1 MAEPPI
7 TKLTFHSMRKVG
19 TKDLAERVNNPMQ
32 LGKLS
37 GHKNIDVLY
46 RRYFEVTLDE
56 LARLLD
62 DSDGTIAERGLRAL
76 TKALGAD
83 GAKKFLDGVRTM
95 ESLPAAS

>member
-1 MAEPPI
+1 
-7 TKLTFHSMRKVG
+7 
-19 TKDLAERVNNPMQ
+19 MQ

-37 GHKNIDVLY
+37 SHKNIDVLY

-62 DSDGTIAERGLRAL
+62 DSDGTLVERGLRAL
-76 TKALGAD
+76 TRAPGAD

-95 ESLPAAS
+95 EKPSDTP